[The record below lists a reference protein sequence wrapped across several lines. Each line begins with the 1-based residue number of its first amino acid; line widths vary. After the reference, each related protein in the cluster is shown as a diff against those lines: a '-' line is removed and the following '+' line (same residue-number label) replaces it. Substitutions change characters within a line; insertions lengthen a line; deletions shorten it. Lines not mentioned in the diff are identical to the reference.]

1 MPPSDA
7 ALAALLL
14 RAEIED
20 WLLAEADLLDARRF
34 RDWLA
39 LLHPEVRVA
48 MPLARNLAPALLAR
62 EERTEAGRD
71 VMWVD
76 EGYRTLEQ
84 RVRQIETG
92 IHWAEE
98 PASRITR
105 IVAGVRILEAG
116 EDRVLAGC
124 RFVLHRNRM
133 DDETD
138 MLIGRRRDTLLRGPE
153 GWRLHRRDVLLD
165 QSVLHAK
172 NLTMFL

>member
-1 MPPSDA
+1 MPPSEA
-7 ALAALLL
+7 ALSALLL

-34 RDWLA
+34 RDWLG
-39 LLHPEVRVA
+39 LLHPDVRVA
-48 MPLARNLAPALLAR
+48 MPIARNLAPDRLPA
-62 EERTEAGRD
+62 EERTQPGRD
-71 VMWVD
+71 LMWVD
-76 EGYRTLEQ
+76 EGYATLEQ

-105 IVAGVRILEAG
+105 ILAGIRVLEAD

-124 RFVLHRNRM
+124 RFVLHRNRLE
-133 DDETD
+133 DETD
-138 MLIGRRRDTLLRGPE
+138 LLIGRRRDTLLRGAK
-153 GWRLHRRDVLLD
+153 GWRLLRREVLLD
-165 QSVLHAK
+165 QSVLLAK